1 MRLSRNSTPSAFTLI
16 ELLVVIVIIAILAGL
31 IFPVFARVQR
41 SSLETRTLSHLRQ
54 IGAAIGTYSADHS
67 DALPGPLSVEQYPI
81 YGGDAKRDTGSL
93 VKLLGPYLGIP
104 EATDD
109 KKVTVKESDIFAC
122 VGATY
127 PKLEEVPGYIMNMEI
142 VPDKDQPAWG
152 VLGNNNDKPPL
163 KRAALTAWRDTSNND
178 NEISN
183 GTVLLGRKW
192 AMRNTDQK
200 DCDKLQLSGDW
211 VEKLPKEPV
220 FDDHY
225 VALYFDLHAERL
237 IPNYTNDKGNSQPNT
252 DP

>member
-1 MRLSRNSTPSAFTLI
+1 MRLSRHSTFSAFTLI

-54 IGAAIGTYSADHS
+54 IGAAMGSYSSDHS
-67 DALPGPLSVEQYPI
+67 DSLPGPLTVEQYPI

-93 VKLLGPYLGIP
+93 VKLLGTYLGVA
-104 EATDD
+104 EATNGE
-109 KKVTVKESDIFAC
+109 KKVTVKESDLFAC
-122 VGATY
+122 VGANT

-142 VPDKDQPAWG
+142 VPDRDQPAWG
-152 VLGNNNDKPPL
+152 TLGDADKPPL
-163 KRAALTAWRDTSNND
+163 KRSALTVWRDTSK
-178 NEISN
+178 NENEVSN
-183 GTVLLGRKW
+183 GTVLLSRKW
-192 AMRNTDQK
+192 AMRHTDQK

-220 FDDHY
+220 FDEHY

-237 IPNYTNDKGNSQPNT
+237 VPKYTNDTGNT
-252 DP
+252 DPNQGN